1 MCLILFSYDTHPVY
15 RLVLAANRDEYYNRP
30 TSPLAFQNDKPH
42 ILSGRDLKHNGMWL
56 GINRTGRFAA
66 ITNFRNPGWQ
76 IANPPSRGFLVSN
89 FIDADES
96 AESYLEQVKS
106 MGQKYNGFNILVGDK
121 SNLLFYSNIGNEI
134 QRIKP
139 GLYGLS
145 NKLLD
150 TPWPK
155 IEKGKAC
162 LEKVLEQKDKL
173 NPEDIFH
180 ILKDN
185 SYPPDNALPD
195 TGVGLDWERILSP
208 IFITSQ
214 FYGTRSS
221 SIIFVERSGR
231 ITFLERTFVS
241 ENGISKEEKTR
252 KFNFETSV

>member
-1 MCLILFSYDTHPVY
+1 MCLILLSYDMHPFY
-15 RLVLAANRDEYYNRP
+15 RMVFAANRDEYYSRP
-30 TSPLAFQNDKPH
+30 TAPVAFLDNAPD
-42 ILSGRDLKHNGMWL
+42 ILGGLDLNHNGMWL
-56 GINRTGRFAA
+56 GITRTGRFAA

-106 MGQKYNGFNILVGDK
+106 IGQKYNGFNILVGDK

-139 GLYGLS
+139 GLYGLG

-221 SIIFVERSGR
+221 SIIFVERSGS

-241 ENGISKEEKTR
+241 ENGVSKEEKTR